1 MSTSMTIAKLNND
14 GTARAITVYYDGYP
28 DYAIPTL
35 RKGYK
40 TEAEVDELLALGDLV
55 TLGSSIEECESCA
68 KASRGKSGY
77 NNTKAVTVPAG
88 ASIRQ
93 KGNPNNYHTEYAYL
107 WVNGRW
113 FCA

>member
-35 RKGYK
+35 TEVYN
-40 TEAEVDELLALGDLV
+40 TEAKVDELLDLGDLV
-55 TLGSSIEECESCA
+55 SIGASIEECESCA
-68 KASRGKSGY
+68 KANMGKSGY
-77 NNTKAVTVPAG
+77 NNTKAVMIPAG
-88 ASIRQ
+88 RSIRQ
-93 KGNPNNYHTEYAYL
+93 KGNPNNYKTDYAYL
-107 WVNGRW
+107 WVNGLW